1 MCIQSTTCTRSLCS
15 VIGAKTSKC
24 LKLLMCDFQSSDLLQ
39 DPGVFTDTI
48 GVDHSQENFYQ
59 AG

>member
-1 MCIQSTTCTRSLCS
+1 
-15 VIGAKTSKC
+15 
-24 LKLLMCDFQSSDLLQ
+24 MCDFQSSDLLQ

-48 GVDHSQENFYQ
+48 GADHSQENFYQ